1 MEISVGTYSSVRYL
15 VEVRYWECPL
25 IESPLY
31 YPTQLSVLGAWITKL
46 KINNII
52 FFLIII
58 IVFVAFVAGGCYI
71 SGRGLDQS
79 RNYH

>member
-31 YPTQLSVLGAWITKL
+31 YNRHTSHIRSDNYIQRGPFKQLNEFLESPVG
-46 KINNII
+46 NN
-52 FFLIII
+52 
-58 IVFVAFVAGGCYI
+58 
-71 SGRGLDQS
+71 
-79 RNYH
+79 

>member
-31 YPTQLSVLGAWITKL
+31 FFDEAIWKVPILLV
-46 KINNII
+46 II
-52 FFLIII
+52 HVNTDRKRVATIHTPGIIMHM
-58 IVFVAFVAGGCYI
+58 
-71 SGRGLDQS
+71 QS
-79 RNYH
+79 FRLAYAI

>member
-31 YPTQLSVLGAWITKL
+31 SQLRIPPTDTHGAVTGLLLPLSSIAALL
-46 KINNII
+46 
-52 FFLIII
+52 LH
-58 IVFVAFVAGGCYI
+58 
-71 SGRGLDQS
+71 GRLSID
-79 RNYH
+79 